1 MRNRIT
7 LILTLSLLLSSC
19 EFTINTNN
27 SKNVDLGKMPKVESK
42 TFENLYV
49 ADEKICESKELPITR
64 FAIEYPNGYDV
75 ETPNDK
81 ENHIVMKKTIE
92 NIVVEELS
100 IGNSTITLKNKN
112 LTLTLIENVAD
123 NLKKQFPEME
133 ILTVGKKEF
142 NGEMNY
148 LFEGKVDYSDF
159 IEQGYNGV
167 YKIMFVI
174 PLPKENEELNA
185 VMISMIANEQS
196 EIKTFADFTNKGMI
210 GKVYKTFRYIE

>member
-27 SKNVDLGKMPKVESK
+27 SKSVDLGKMPKVESK

-112 LTLTLIENVAD
+112 LTLTLIENVVD

-196 EIKTFADFTNKGMI
+196 EIKTFADFTNKGML

>member
-7 LILTLSLLLSSC
+7 QILLLSLLLSSC
-19 EFTINTNN
+19 EFTINSNG
-27 SKNVDLGKMPKVESK
+27 SKYIDLGQMPEVKAK

-49 ADEKICESKELPITR
+49 ADEKICISKELPITR

-75 ETPNDK
+75 EMPNDK
-81 ENHIVMKKTIE
+81 ENHIILKKSID
-92 NIVVEELS
+92 NIIVEEFS
-100 IGNSTITLKNKN
+100 IGNTTITLKNKS
-112 LTLTLIENVAD
+112 LTLSLIEKAVN
-123 NLKKQFPEME
+123 NIKEQFPEME

-159 IEQGYNGV
+159 IDQGYHGV
-167 YKIMFVI
+167 YKLMFII

-185 VMISMIANEQS
+185 VIISMIANEQS
-196 EIKTFADFTNKGMI
+196 EIKTFADFAEKGII
-210 GKVYKTFRYIE
+210 GKVYETFRYIE

>member
-7 LILTLSLLLSSC
+7 LILILSLLLNSC
-19 EFTINTNN
+19 EFTINTNG
-27 SKNVDLGKMPKVESK
+27 SKNVDLGQMPEVKAK

-49 ADEKICESKELPITR
+49 ADEKTCKSKELPITR

-81 ENHIVMKKTIE
+81 ENHIIMKKSID
-92 NIVVEELS
+92 NIIVEELS
-100 IGNSTITLKNKN
+100 IGNSTITLKNKT
-112 LTLTLIENVAD
+112 LTLSLIENVVE

-133 ILTVGKKEF
+133 IRTVGKKEF

-159 IEQGYNGV
+159 IDQGYNGV
-167 YKIMFVI
+167 YKLMFII

-196 EIKTFADFTNKGMI
+196 EIKSFADFAEKGMI
-210 GKVYKTFRYIE
+210 GKVYETFRYIE